1 MESQPDHLLGE
12 GMICI
17 EFHSAGEIRAAFRI
31 HRNDN
36 LPVNSV
42 TVGWH

>member
-17 EFHSAGEIRAAFRI
+17 EFTPPVKSAPPFESIETIICR
-31 HRNDN
+31 
-36 LPVNSV
+36 
-42 TVGWH
+42 